1 MSVDLIVELKTL
13 SFHEMLVSALSQ
25 KSFSCAHVLI
35 AIAMRFWISA
45 VSFTVSVRRVP
56 KYTACCLLGT
66 MFPLWYLIVDNFL
79 LGVRLML
86 FFPSADCEV

>member
-13 SFHEMLVSALSQ
+13 SFHEVLVSALSQ

-45 VSFTVSVRRVP
+45 VWFTVSFRRVP
-56 KYTACCLLGT
+56 KYTA
-66 MFPLWYLIVDNFL
+66 
-79 LGVRLML
+79 
-86 FFPSADCEV
+86 